1 MLTTMRQKPRNIEL
15 IVMCC
20 SALHKLLQDRYPQ
33 LGVAAMDAE
42 DTNHHNI
49 IPGIWRNDNMLV
61 GLDAAPG
68 NTSAKVAKVVW
79 NYLRAYY
86 SSPAGKLPWQDNMI

>member
-1 MLTTMRQKPRNIEL
+1 MQQI
-15 IVMCC
+15 
-20 SALHKLLQDRYPQ
+20 Q
-33 LGVAAMDAE
+33 LGRAAMDAE
-42 DTNHHNI
+42 DPNNHNI

-61 GLDAAPG
+61 SLDAAPG

-86 SSPAGKLPWQDNMI
+86 SSPAGNLPWQDNVIRSKYHLPIMELETTNNR